1 MLLMILYNIADGQIN
16 YWINNYEN
24 QVMMVLIISQKEDT
38 MKNEMVYGHE
48 YEFQSLEQLK
58 KEMEEY
64 IQYYNEER
72 IKVK

>member
-1 MLLMILYNIADGQIN
+1 
-16 YWINNYEN
+16 
-24 QVMMVLIISQKEDT
+24 MVLIISQKEDT